1 MDGAQ
6 VGIFKKS
13 NQISL
18 GCFLESH
25 DSARLKPQISLEILS
40 NFTNKSLKRQLANQ
54 KFSRLLIT
62 TNFTKSHSTGTITMW
77 FLDSTSSRSR
87 FPGSF
92 GSQLFARS
100 LSTGGFTGGLLGT
113 SHLEL

>member
-25 DSARLKPQISLEILS
+25 DSARLKPQVGLEILS
-40 NFTNKSLKRQLANQ
+40 NFTNKSLEGQLANQ
-54 KFSRLLIT
+54 KLSRLLVT
-62 TNFTKSHSTGTITMW
+62 TNFTKSHSTRTISMW

-92 GSQLFARS
+92 SSQLFARS
-100 LSTGGFTGGLLGT
+100 LSSGGLTGGLLGT
-113 SHLEL
+113 SHLES

>member
-18 GCFLESH
+18 RSFLESH
-25 DSARLKPQISLEILS
+25 DSTRLKPQICLEILS
-40 NFTNKSLKRQLANQ
+40 NFTDKSLEGQLADQ
-54 KFSRLLIT
+54 KLGRLLVT
-62 TNFTKSHSTGTITMW
+62 TDFTESHGTRTITMW
-77 FLDSTSSRSR
+77 FLHSSGSGSR

-100 LSTGGFTGGLLGT
+100 LSSGGFTGGLFST
-113 SHLEL
+113 SHLEF